1 MLAPDIEDMIAR
13 NVYLRRMESVFKD
26 INLLGDGWD
35 EQVDYGRGRAN
46 WNECKY
52 FLCADVYWEVL
63 IDYLGDRFVSDKC
76 FRKSFTVVIYHTY
89 NRVSTYERM
98 WNYHNSAYISA
109 NGGVYKLQPARKL
122 SYIMNAV
129 GGNLYHD

>member
-1 MLAPDIEDMIAR
+1 METFLFSMLAPDIEDMIAR

-35 EQVDYGRGRAN
+35 EQTTCVLGGWAN

-76 FRKSFTVVIYHTY
+76 FRKSFLYYH
-89 NRVSTYERM
+89 
-98 WNYHNSAYISA
+98 HNLKLYILFHK
-109 NGGVYKLQPARKL
+109 VL
-122 SYIMNAV
+122 V
-129 GGNLYHD
+129 